1 MGKAAC
7 NIRSSCSTLSV
18 RFAIINPPTSYLA
31 NLGPTF
37 ETPAEVRAATVLGA
51 DVVGMS
57 TVPEVVSARHCG
69 LKVAAVGIV
78 VNLASGL
85 SASHITHDE
94 TLHFAGLA
102 AEKLTKLIGAFLD
115 SWGSTK

>member
-1 MGKAAC
+1 MT
-7 NIRSSCSTLSV
+7 SLV
-18 RFAIINPPTSYLA
+18 IILLIFPLFLLPLHPHPSRYLA
-31 NLGPTF
+31 NLGPSF

-57 TVPEVVSARHCG
+57 TVPEVVCARHCDM
-69 LKVAAVGIV
+69 KVAAIGIV

-85 SASHITHDE
+85 SDKHITHDE

-102 AEKLTKLIGAFLD
+102 AEKLTKLIGSFLTT
-115 SWGSTK
+115 WGGSSS